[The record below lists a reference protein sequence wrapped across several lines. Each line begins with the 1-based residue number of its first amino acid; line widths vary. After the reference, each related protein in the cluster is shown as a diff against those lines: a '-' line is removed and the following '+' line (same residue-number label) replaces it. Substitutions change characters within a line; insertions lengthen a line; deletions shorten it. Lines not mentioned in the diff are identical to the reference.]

1 MRPLNLL
8 PVLIALIILPGA
20 VLALPDVPPSI
31 NFDPSHFPLPG
42 PRNGNNTTN
51 QTDTAVP
58 VLEILGPRDL
68 SEVKDPGLTVQGTAS
83 DESGIRLVSVR
94 LNSADPVQA
103 QGNTSWSIQL
113 KLKEGRNTITV
124 ISEDFAGN
132 TASQTISVIYKTEMP
147 GSGGVILAVAVLVLI
162 VVLIALASF
171 RSPRKAPNG
180 NGSGNGNGQGAEPLT
195 KKEEDEQP
203 PAKAGGL
210 HPIEA
215 HRGGLLSD
223 DEQGQIAALDDFDKK
238 KMANPKKRRKDEEE

>member
-1 MRPLNLL
+1 MRLLNLL
-8 PVLIALIILPGA
+8 PVLIGLILIPGA
-20 VLALPDVPPSI
+20 VLALPNVPHSI

-51 QTDTAVP
+51 QTDTTAP
-58 VLEILGPRDL
+58 VLDILGPREL
-68 SEVKDPGLTVQGTAS
+68 SEVKDPSLTVQGTAS

-94 LNSADPVQA
+94 LNSADPVPA

-124 ISEDFAGN
+124 ISEDYAGN
-132 TASQTISVIYKTEMP
+132 TAAQTISVIYKTEPP
-147 GSGGVILAVAVLVLI
+147 GSGGVILAVAVLILL

-171 RSPRKAPNG
+171 RSPRKTQNG
-180 NGSGNGNGQGAEPLT
+180 NGNGDGNGQGAEPLT
-195 KKEEDEQP
+195 KKEEE
-203 PAKAGGL
+203 
-210 HPIEA
+210 
-215 HRGGLLSD
+215 